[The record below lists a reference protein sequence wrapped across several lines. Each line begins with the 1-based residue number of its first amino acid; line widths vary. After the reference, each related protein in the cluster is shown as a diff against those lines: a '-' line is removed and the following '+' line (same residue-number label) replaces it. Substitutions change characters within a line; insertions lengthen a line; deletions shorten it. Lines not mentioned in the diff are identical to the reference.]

1 MIFNRRREEPP
12 PGATWDDPLYVP
24 EPAERWIE
32 PEEVAERLRRRRGR
46 WRALRHAVVLLL
58 IITVVGGTGVIAG
71 GAVLGR
77 WDLPWAPE
85 VGRAG
90 AEPTA
95 AAPTE
100 VPVDCEPA
108 VVVPA
113 GIAGTSV
120 EVLNSTDRNGL
131 AGSVS
136 DELEARGFTVVDVGN
151 ASGDRQEAAVVRFPD
166 GAEPAA
172 LAVAAHLQGAVLEP
186 APDLEVVTVVLG
198 ELWTGTNPV
207 EIAAEQARQPRPS
220 VVACAGQPAP
230 GASAEPTAPPG

>member
-1 MIFNRRREEPP
+1 MIFNRRRDEPP
-12 PGATWDDPLYVP
+12 PGTAWDDPLYVP
-24 EPAERWIE
+24 EPAERWLE

-77 WDLPWAPE
+77 WELPWSPQ
-85 VGRAG
+85 AG
-90 AEPTA
+90 GAAEPTA
-95 AAPTE
+95 TAVA
-100 VPVDCEPA
+100 PVDCEPA

-120 EVLNSTDRNGL
+120 EVLNSTSRNGL

-136 DELEARGFTVVDVGN
+136 DELEGRGFTVVDVGN
-151 ASGDRQEAAVVRFPD
+151 ASGDREEAAVVRFPD

-186 APDLEVVTVVLG
+186 APDLTVVTVVLG
-198 ELWTGTNPV
+198 EQWTGLNPV
-207 EIAAEQARQPRPS
+207 EVAAEEARQPRPS
-220 VVACAGQPAP
+220 VVTCAGQPGPEAP
-230 GASAEPTAPPG
+230 AEPTAPTG